1 MSRYRDLEI
10 MLEEYELLIEK
21 RLTDC
26 ELIVAKYWICE
37 YTKCIN
43 SFKEQLSTQ
52 QLVKYGT
59 RVVEY
64 EKWLE
69 RQKKKNVTN
78 L

>member
-1 MSRYRDLEI
+1 
-10 MLEEYELLIEK
+10 MLEEYELLIEN
-21 RLTDC
+21 RLENC

-43 SFKEQLSTQ
+43 SFKEKLSTQ
-52 QLVKYGT
+52 QLVKYATKVG
-59 RVVEY
+59 EY

-69 RQKKKNVTN
+69 RQKKKNVMN